1 MKAGAAYLPVDPGYP
16 SERITYMLRD
26 ARPAVII
33 TTPHAPATYQAP
45 DSTPI
50 LITGSPDLDAAPS
63 VTGGAALVPAH
74 PAYVIYTSGS
84 TGRPKGVVVSHAG
97 LASLAATHAVRLGVA
112 AGGRVLAFASP
123 GFDAS
128 VWELVMALGSGSA
141 LVVTGPGEL
150 LAGQVLAGAADR
162 YGVTHLTVPPAV
174 LAGLEPGALGTV
186 RSLITAGEALDAA
199 LAARWAPGRR
209 LVNAYGP
216 TETTVCAS
224 MSAPLDGTGQ
234 PPVGSPVTNTRVYV
248 LDRWLQPV
256 PAGVAGE
263 LYVAGASLA
272 RGYLGRAGLT
282 GERFVACP
290 FGGGGERMYR
300 TGDLAKWNTDGQL
313 VFCGRADDQVK
324 VRGFRIEPGEVEAVL
339 AAQDGVSQAAVIVR
353 EDQPGDKRLVGYVVP
368 DPGTGPGP
376 AALREACGQTL
387 PGYMIPAAVVL
398 LDRLPLNANG
408 KLDRKALPAPEY
420 AAASG
425 SRAPATPRE
434 HELCD
439 LFAQVLG
446 LDQVG
451 VEDSFFDLGGHS
463 LLAAVLVARL
473 AQNLGVKISLRT
485 FMTNPSVHAIDGFLD
500 HQDS

>member
-1 MKAGAAYLPVDPGYP
+1 
-16 SERITYMLRD
+16 
-26 ARPAVII
+26 
-33 TTPHAPATYQAP
+33 
-45 DSTPI
+45 
-50 LITGSPDLDAAPS
+50 
-63 VTGGAALVPAH
+63 
-74 PAYVIYTSGS
+74 
-84 TGRPKGVVVSHAG
+84 
-97 LASLAATHAVRLGVA
+97 
-112 AGGRVLAFASP
+112 
-123 GFDAS
+123 
-128 VWELVMALGSGSA
+128 
-141 LVVTGPGEL
+141 
-150 LAGQVLAGAADR
+150 
-162 YGVTHLTVPPAV
+162 
-174 LAGLEPGALGTV
+174 
-186 RSLITAGEALDAA
+186 
-199 LAARWAPGRR
+199 
-209 LVNAYGP
+209 
-216 TETTVCAS
+216 
-224 MSAPLDGTGQ
+224 
-234 PPVGSPVTNTRVYV
+234 
-248 LDRWLQPV
+248 
-256 PAGVAGE
+256 
-263 LYVAGASLA
+263 
-272 RGYLGRAGLT
+272 
-282 GERFVACP
+282 
-290 FGGGGERMYR
+290 MYR
-300 TGDLAKWNTDGQL
+300 TGDLARWTPAGDL
-313 VFCGRADDQVK
+313 EYLGRGDDQVK

-376 AALREACGQTL
+376 AALREACGRTL